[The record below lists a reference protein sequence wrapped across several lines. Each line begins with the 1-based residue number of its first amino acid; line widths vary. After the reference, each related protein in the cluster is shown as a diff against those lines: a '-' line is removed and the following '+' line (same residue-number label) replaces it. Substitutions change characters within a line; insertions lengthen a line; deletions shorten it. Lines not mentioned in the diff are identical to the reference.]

1 MDWPFLASG
10 SETCTHCAEQSAAES
25 SSRADEGRKHA
36 VRYDLA
42 PQHVPGR
49 GGAFSFGCSVHPER
63 LAAGEHTCASGCI
76 DSEELAKCDVGHRP
90 NHDAHRFWCARAE
103 CHQVEKPWPKRRVGD
118 VLASD
123 GANVGAC
130 IGTACGDRG

>member
-10 SETCTHCAEQSAAES
+10 DETCPHCVEQPAAES

-36 VRYDLA
+36 LRYNLA

-49 GGAFSFGCSVHPER
+49 DGAISFGCSVRAER
-63 LAAGEHTCASGCI
+63 LAAGEHPSASACI
-76 DSEELAKCDVGHRP
+76 DDKELAKWDVGHRP
-90 NHDAHRFWCARAE
+90 SHDAHRLWCCRAE
-103 CHQVEKPWPKRRVGD
+103 CHQVEKPRPKRRVGD